1 MARMIQDVVS
11 LLNRLI
17 QLDYDAIDACK
28 AALASLADPCDREH
42 LSTALED
49 HRGHA
54 DELAVVVRNLGGEPA
69 CPGDLRPSRRKVA
82 AVAAVAAISE
92 QDLFQALRRSEEG
105 NRAAYQD
112 ATSQPGVPLDVLA
125 ALERNLADECRH
137 LAWVA
142 RRLDAASPSSHDIEW
157 TRAAK

>member
-28 AALASLADPCDREH
+28 AVLASLADPGDREH

-69 CPGDLRPSRRKVA
+69 CPGDLRPSRRR
-82 AVAAVAAISE
+82 VAAVAAISE

-142 RRLDAASPSSHDIEW
+142 RRLDEASPSRHDIEW

>member
-1 MARMIQDVVS
+1 MARIIQDVVS

-28 AALASLADPCDREH
+28 AALAQVVDPRDRQH
-42 LSTALED
+42 LSMALED

-54 DELAVVVRNLGGEPA
+54 DQLAVVVRNLGGEPA
-69 CPGDLRPSRRKVA
+69 CPGDLRPSRRRVA
-82 AVAAVAAISE
+82 AVATISE
-92 QDLFQALRRSEEG
+92 HELLETLRLREEG
-105 NRAAYQD
+105 NRAAYEE

-125 ALERNLADECRH
+125 ALERNLADERRH

-142 RRLDAASPSSHDIEW
+142 RRLDAPSASCPDEGW

>member
-1 MARMIQDVVS
+1 MARMIHDVVS

-28 AALASLADPCDREH
+28 AALASLADRADREH
-42 LSTALED
+42 LSAALED
-49 HRGHA
+49 HREHA
-54 DELAVVVRNLGGEPA
+54 DELAFVVRNLGGEPA
-69 CPGDLRPSRRKVA
+69 CPGDLRPSRRRVTTVA
-82 AVAAVAAISE
+82 AMSE
-92 QDLFQALRRSEEG
+92 QDLFEALRQSEEG
-105 NRAAYQD
+105 NRAAYED

-142 RRLDAASPSSHDIEW
+142 GRLDAASADSHDIGW